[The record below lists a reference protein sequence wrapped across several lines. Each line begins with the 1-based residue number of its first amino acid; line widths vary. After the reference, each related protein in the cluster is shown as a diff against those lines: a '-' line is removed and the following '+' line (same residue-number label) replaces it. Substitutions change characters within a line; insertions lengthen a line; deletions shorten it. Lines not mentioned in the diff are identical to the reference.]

1 MKGKV
6 KWFNTEKGYGFISD
20 ENGKDVF
27 VHYSHILQDGYK
39 TLTEGEEVNFDV
51 GETLRVESTFVSLPA
66 GPVSPFGP

>member
-20 ENGKDVF
+20 ENGKGVF
-27 VHYSHILQDGYK
+27 VDYSHILQDGYK

-51 GETLRVESTFVSLPA
+51 VESEKGIQARNVEKIN
-66 GPVSPFGP
+66 

>member
-20 ENGKDVF
+20 ENGKDIF

-39 TLTEGEEVNFDV
+39 TLAEGEEVSFDV
-51 GETLRVESTFVSLPA
+51 VESEKGIQARNVEKIN
-66 GPVSPFGP
+66 